1 MQQLVYMRVT
11 NKADKNLS
19 LSIMESSCRQL
30 LRISALNNRNITG
43 QFNFTAMLKK
53 LTTFIVINNI
63 VNPVVLPQ
71 LSLLIIIVSNYSIL

>member
-19 LSIMESSCRQL
+19 LSIMESSRRQL
-30 LRISALNNRNITG
+30 LCISALNNRNLTG